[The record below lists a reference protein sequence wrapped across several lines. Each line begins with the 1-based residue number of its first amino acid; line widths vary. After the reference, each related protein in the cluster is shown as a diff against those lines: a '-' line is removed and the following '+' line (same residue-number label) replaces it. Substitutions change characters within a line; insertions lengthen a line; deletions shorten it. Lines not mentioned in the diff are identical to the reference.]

1 MFVDHLDDHFDD
13 HYDGHC
19 DDYDGGEYDYDS
31 CYVDYNLF
39 LVLRSI
45 PISRKQNGFNL
56 RRLNYIKF
64 RIFIFILID
73 LIYFIYL
80 KFN

>member
-1 MFVDHLDDHFDD
+1 MFVDHFDDHFDD
-13 HYDGHC
+13 HYDDHYDDC
-19 DDYDGGEYDYDS
+19 DDYDYDDYDYDS

-56 RRLNYIKF
+56 RRLDYIKF
-64 RIFIFILID
+64 RIFIFILND
-73 LIYFIYL
+73 LIYFI
-80 KFN
+80 

>member
-1 MFVDHLDDHFDD
+1 MFVDHLDDHYDD
-13 HYDGHC
+13 HC
-19 DDYDGGEYDYDS
+19 DDYDGDDGGEYDYDS

-56 RRLNYIKF
+56 RRLDYIKF
-64 RIFIFILID
+64 
-73 LIYFIYL
+73 
-80 KFN
+80 